1 MRRRRSIFWLTL
13 IAGACALGACTSA
26 HRSRAE
32 LDCARDAYLESAAAR
47 REEMIERIVRRMARD
62 TEEYAA
68 GRTNVEPVFDVLVIS
83 GGSDKGAFGAA
94 FLAAWGAT
102 AEGPMARPEFDV
114 VTGVSTGA
122 LIAPFIFVTDPA
134 ADCRICELYQN
145 PQPDWIGL
153 NGLLFLFE
161 DSVLSPKGLVR
172 DIQREMGPELVAGV
186 ARESAQDRLLAV
198 GTTVLD
204 YGVSHTWDLGEV
216 AEQAT
221 ATGDL
226 DRFHDV
232 LRASSAVPGIFPP
245 VRIDGETHVDGGASS
260 NILVVGDILAPDSPR
275 HRFKERYPDRKLPKI
290 RYWVVL
296 NYQIGVVPHA
306 VGGHWL
312 DITGKSV
319 EVMIRS
325 STVTALR
332 YFAREIDTI
341 RATEGVDIELRYV
354 SIPDDWRAERQ
365 QLFYAPNMRSLAE
378 IGLRMGAD
386 PGSWK
391 TDLGS
396 APLPREEL
404 GK

>member
-1 MRRRRSIFWLTL
+1 MRTPRSILLLF
-13 IAGACALGACTSA
+13 ICAGACVLAACTSA

-32 LDCARDAYLESAAAR
+32 LDCARDEYLESAARR
-47 REEMIERIVRRMARD
+47 REEMIQRIVRRMARD
-62 TEEYAA
+62 TEDYAA
-68 GRTNVEPVFDVLVIS
+68 GRTDVEPVFDVLVIS

-102 AEGPMARPEFDV
+102 EGPLARPEFDV

-122 LIAPFIFVTDPA
+122 LIAPFVFASDPDS
-134 ADCRICELYQN
+134 DCRICELYQN

-172 DIQREMGPELVAGV
+172 DMQREMGPALVAAV
-186 ARESAQDRLLAV
+186 AHESAKDRLLAV

-204 YGVSHTWDLGEV
+204 YGVSHTWDLGSI
-216 AEQAT
+216 AEQA
-221 ATGDL
+221 ALTGDL
-226 DRFHDV
+226 ERFHDV

-245 VRIDGETHVDGGASS
+245 VQIDGETHVDGGASS
-260 NILVVGDILAPDSPR
+260 NILVVGDMLAPDSPR
-275 HRFKERYPDRKLPKI
+275 HIFKSMYPDRKLPKI

-296 NYQIGVVPHA
+296 NYQIGVVPA
-306 VGGHWL
+306 LVGQHWL

-332 YFAREIDTI
+332 YFAKEIDAI
-341 RATEGVDIELRYV
+341 RAIEGADIELRYV
-354 SIPDDWRAERQ
+354 SIPDDWRATRQ
-365 QLFYAPNMRSLAE
+365 QLFYPPNMRSLAE

-396 APLPREEL
+396 TPLPREEL
-404 GK
+404 AK

>member
-1 MRRRRSIFWLTL
+1 MLSHRRIFSWLL
-13 IAGACALGACTSA
+13 LASACALSACTSA
-26 HRSRAE
+26 HRSREE

-47 REEMIERIVRRMARD
+47 RDEMIQRIVRRMARD
-62 TEEYAA
+62 TEDYAA
-68 GRTNVEPVFDVLVIS
+68 GRTDVEPVFDVLVIS

-102 AEGPMARPEFDV
+102 EGPLARPEFDV

-172 DIQREMGPELVAGV
+172 DMQREMGKELVAGV
-186 ARESAQDRLLAV
+186 ARESAKDRLLAV

-204 YGVSHTWDLGEV
+204 YGVSHTWDLGEI
-216 AEQAT
+216 AEEA
-221 ATGDL
+221 AITGDL

-245 VRIDGETHVDGGASS
+245 VMIDGATHVDGGASS
-260 NILVVGDILAPDSPR
+260 NILVVGDLFAPDSPR
-275 HRFKERYPDRKLPKI
+275 HIFKAKYPERKLPKI

-296 NYQIGVVPHA
+296 NYQIGVVPA
-306 VGGHWL
+306 LVGQHWL

-332 YFAREIDTI
+332 YFAREIDAI
-341 RATEGVDIELRYV
+341 RSAEGADIELRYV
-354 SIPDDWRAERQ
+354 SIPDDWRATRQ
-365 QLFYAPNMRSLAE
+365 QLFYPPNMRSLAE

-386 PGSWK
+386 PASWK

-396 APLPREEL
+396 TPLPREEL
-404 GK
+404 AK